1 MASGTTT
8 SHLGHCSSPGLGLSA
23 AFLPSPTLT
32 SEHQNHSSTNRKPS
46 HVSSQ
51 TPPISFHLA
60 HSQNPYNNH
69 GSPFLSSSPP
79 ITHGNQSQAS
89 FYHSNQTDTS
99 LPQDL
104 GVCYFLCL
112 EHSSLNIYKALSL
125 TFFKS
130 LLKYDLFNE
139 AFPEYPIYN

>member
-8 SHLGHCSSPGLGLSA
+8 SHLVHCSSPGLGLSA

-112 EHSSLNIYKALSL
+112 EHSSLNIYKSLSL

-130 LLKYDLFNE
+130 LLKYDLFSE